1 MSVASSHRRGPVLA
15 IITIVLLSL
24 MVVAARCQ
32 SSGSCTA
39 NSQQIQNV
47 DSLRALIRSEVQAE
61 VDAEVERRLPAAV
74 EAEVERRLRSTPGQG
89 LIN

>member
-1 MSVASSHRRGPVLA
+1 MSVASSHRCGPVLA
-15 IITIVLLSL
+15 IVVVLLSL
-24 MVVAARCQ
+24 MVVAGRGQ
-32 SSGSCTA
+32 SSAGSCTA